1 MQIDVSNGD
10 LVDKI
15 TILQIKLKKIT
26 SPEKRINIQKEFD
39 LLYEKMSAIGVSETS
54 EPYQRLLSINNKLWE
69 IEDQIRIKES
79 KKEFDKAFIE
89 LARSVYFEN
98 DQRAAVK
105 REINLQT
112 GSQVIEEKEYVPY

>member
-1 MQIDVSNGD
+1 MEIEVSNGD

-15 TILQIKLKKIT
+15 TILQIKLRKIE
-26 SPEKRINIQKEFD
+26 SAEKRINIQKEFD
-39 LLYEKMSAIGVSETS
+39 LLNQKMSVIGVAESSETF
-54 EPYQRLLSINNKLWE
+54 QRLLTINQRLWD

-79 KKEFDKAFIE
+79 KKEFDSEFIE

-98 DQRAAVK
+98 DKRAAIK

-112 GSQVIEEKEYVPY
+112 GSQLIEEKEYVPY

>member
-1 MQIDVSNGD
+1 MEIEVSNGD

-15 TILQIKLKKIT
+15 TILQIKLRKIE
-26 SPEKRINIQKEFD
+26 SDEKRANIQKEFD
-39 LLYEKMSAIGVSETS
+39 LLHQKMAAIGVTEESET
-54 EPYQRLLSINNKLWE
+54 YQRLLTINQRLWE

-79 KKEFDKAFIE
+79 KKEFDSKFIE

-98 DQRAAVK
+98 DKRAAIK

-112 GSQVIEEKEYVPY
+112 GSQLIEEKEYVQY

>member
-1 MQIDVSNGD
+1 MEIEVSNGD

-15 TILQIKLKKIT
+15 TILQIKLRKIE
-26 SPEKRINIQKEFD
+26 SAEKRINIQKEFD
-39 LLYEKMSAIGVSETS
+39 LLHQKMSVIGVAESSETF
-54 EPYQRLLSINNKLWE
+54 QRLLTINQRLWD

-79 KKEFDKAFIE
+79 KKEFDSEFIE

-98 DQRAAVK
+98 DKRAAIK

-112 GSQVIEEKEYVPY
+112 GSQLIEEKEYVPY